1 MEEVKAGKNL
11 GERLFLICSERILGP
26 CGKGQDVEEGGR
38 RESEVPCWAHCCP

>member
-26 CGKGQDVEEGGR
+26 LWERSGRRGRWEEGG
-38 RESEVPCWAHCCP
+38 